1 MVDADSQGRP
11 SLLERL
17 RAAHPWLDHL
27 IRAAERYQK
36 QRGDYYAA
44 GITYFSVL
52 ALFPLLMV
60 AFAAVGFVL
69 SGHVDLLDEVRRS
82 VTKNVP
88 GSMGQTINN
97 LIDSAIDSRTTVGVI
112 GLLGGLY
119 AGLGWMGNLRAA
131 LTAQWEQQRKGPGF
145 LRTKVSDLVA
155 LAGLGVALL
164 VSLGVSA
171 LGSGSIA
178 RRVLRAL
185 GLATAPG
192 VGVGLTVLSVVVAVA
207 ASWALFTWVIARL
220 PREPVAFRSAVRAA
234 FAAAVVFEVLKRIGA
249 FYLERVLSGPAG
261 VAFGPILGLM
271 VFAYLTARIVLLCT
285 AWAATSP
292 ESMRMAV
299 VPPPPP
305 AVISPVVVAE
315 QPHPALTRLAWLGAG
330 AVAASGL
337 RLLRRRP

>member
-1 MVDADSQGRP
+1 MADADPQDRP

-17 RAAHPWLDHL
+17 RAGHPWLDHL
-27 IRAAERYQK
+27 ICAAQRYQS

-60 AFAAVGFVL
+60 AFAVAGFVL
-69 SGHVDLLDEVRRS
+69 NGHVDLLDEVRRN

-88 GSMGQTINN
+88 GSMGQSINE

-112 GLLGGLY
+112 GLVAGLY

-131 LTAQWEQQRKGPGF
+131 LTAQWEQQRKSPGF
-145 LRTKVSDLVA
+145 LRTKVSDLGA

-164 VSLGVSA
+164 ISLGVSA
-171 LGSGSIA
+171 LGSGTIA
-178 RRVLRAL
+178 RRVLHEI
-185 GLATAPG
+185 GLANAPG

-234 FAAAVVFEVLKRIGA
+234 FAAAVVFEILKRLGA
-249 FYLERVLSGPAG
+249 FYLEKVLSGPAG

-285 AWAATSP
+285 AWAATSA

-305 AVISPVVVAE
+305 AVISPVVASDP
-315 QPHPALTRLAWLGAG
+315 PHPTLTRLAWLGAG
-330 AVAASGL
+330 ALAASGL
-337 RLLRRRP
+337 SRLWRRP